1 MSARTLLL
9 TPWMAPLKVISW
21 QMAVRLQYQDK
32 VNVLEVYEEEI
43 SSPSVTWHVPAVV
56 QLKKPLDS
64 MKRGVKF
71 SRINVFTRDGFRCQY
86 CGTRKGMRE
95 LNYDHVIP
103 RIKGGPTVW
112 TNIVTS
118 CYPCNDRKAGR
129 TPEQAGM
136 KLFRKPVRPRTLPMS
151 YLQLDRRSIP
161 EVWKD
166 YCVLQGVEE
175 DHGGLF
181 LMTGSE

>member
-9 TPWMAPLKVISW
+9 TPWMAPHKVVSW
-21 QMAVRLQYQDK
+21 QMAVRLQYQGK
-32 VNVLEVYEEEI
+32 VNVLETYEEEI
-43 SSPSVTWHVPAVV
+43 SSPSVTWKIPAVV

-86 CGTRKGMRE
+86 CGARRGMRE

-103 RIKGGPTVW
+103 RIRGGRTIW
-112 TNIVTS
+112 ENIVTS
-118 CYPCNDRKAGR
+118 CYPCNDKKAGR

-136 KLFRKPVRPRTLPMS
+136 RLMKAPVRPKSLPMS
-151 YLQLDRRSIP
+151 YLQLDRKTIP
-161 EVWKD
+161 EIWKG
-166 YCVLQGVEE
+166 YCLVQGVEE
-175 DHGGLF
+175 DTGGLF
-181 LMTGSE
+181 LLTGT